1 MIKENK
7 NRVEYRIMEWNAN
20 LKIDLESLLT
30 TAIGLGIWFLLN
42 LEHRV
47 FLANGICIK
56 HYIVTNHFSSMI
68 SLSFDDPWIFAH
80 YLWFDGKW
88 IAKLIYDILVIGI
101 EMKHLLMWE
110 LHTFEGFSSV
120 WMHPV
125 FPLMFFR
132 NKMWNDLK
140 SHFFGSVNSIFVLS
154 FLIFAFWKMLFW
166 SVWGLVLYKACS

>member
-68 SLSFDDPWIFAH
+68 SLSFDDPWIFARS
-80 YLWFDGKW
+80 D
-88 IAKLIYDILVIGI
+88 
-101 EMKHLLMWE
+101 
-110 LHTFEGFSSV
+110 
-120 WMHPV
+120 
-125 FPLMFFR
+125 
-132 NKMWNDLK
+132 
-140 SHFFGSVNSIFVLS
+140 
-154 FLIFAFWKMLFW
+154 
-166 SVWGLVLYKACS
+166 